1 MHPHPLTVVEQG
13 ISFLIAWKRIL
24 RNSRKIGL
32 STRENGIWQITKKAI
47 SVFLIGSTKT
57 LTARFAKPAAWRI
70 VLVEEGVVL
79 SAEASIAFLKASVFL
94 GTLLPCFEI
103 LWTLRRCASLLL
115 ELAEEN

>member
-1 MHPHPLTVVEQG
+1 MRLP
-13 ISFLIAWKRIL
+13 
-24 RNSRKIGL
+24 
-32 STRENGIWQITKKAI
+32 TRENSIWQITKKAI
-47 SVFLIGSTKT
+47 SVFLNGSTKT
-57 LTARFAKPAAWRI
+57 LTARFAKPSAWRI
-70 VLVEEGVVL
+70 VLVVEGVVL